1 MRFRGWLTLSLGLA
15 TVLATAAAAAAGATG
30 RPVRTQTLVF
40 DARFTHEATAGPG
53 PSHVGHEQ
61 IAGGAL
67 RDTAGRTIGRFA
79 FTCKSTRILP
89 GRGALE
95 RCQGSGRTLD
105 GRLDVAGPARSDEDR
120 GSWRIVG
127 GSGAYHGA
135 RGAISLRDIS
145 SAELLLTAQVTP
157 APGTVLSAG
166 AVRRPAANAH
176 FVRLANGICR
186 RAAAK
191 LAGLPPFP
199 FPQFDPL
206 HPDPALLPKV
216 GAFLTGAGNPR
227 AILTTLDSQ
236 LRSLGRPA
244 AQATEWSSVLQA
256 RQDQLKLI
264 DAQDT
269 AALAGDVPEFVRTV
283 RQSTGPFRQ
292 IAVTASAFGTTRCV
306 L

>member
-61 IAGGAL
+61 IAGGVL

-127 GSGAYHGA
+127 GSGTYHGA

-186 RAAAK
+186 REARGPAPVPVPAVRPAPSRPSATAQGRSVPHRRRQPAGDPHHARFAAAI
-191 LAGLPPFP
+191 
-199 FPQFDPL
+199 
-206 HPDPALLPKV
+206 
-216 GAFLTGAGNPR
+216 T
-227 AILTTLDSQ
+227 
-236 LRSLGRPA
+236 RPA
-244 AQATEWSSVLQA
+244 
-256 RQDQLKLI
+256 R
-264 DAQDT
+264 
-269 AALAGDVPEFVRTV
+269 G
-283 RQSTGPFRQ
+283 
-292 IAVTASAFGTTRCV
+292 ASN
-306 L
+306 